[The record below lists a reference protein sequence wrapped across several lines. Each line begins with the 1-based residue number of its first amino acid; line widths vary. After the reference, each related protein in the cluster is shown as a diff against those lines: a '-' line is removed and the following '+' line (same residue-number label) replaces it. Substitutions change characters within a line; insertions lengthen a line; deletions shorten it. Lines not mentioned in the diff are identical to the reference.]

1 MQVLTWLSEIWQNF
15 DRQLLKASFDLC
27 GITSRDKLHST
38 LAQMLREKKT
48 FVDYVDYFADS
59 DEFSSFEQEADPTLD
74 DDDENL
80 NGIDL
85 DDDDEFDDEDYEDE
99 ESSINCK

>member
-1 MQVLTWLSEIWQNF
+1 
-15 DRQLLKASFDLC
+15 
-27 GITSRDKLHST
+27 
-38 LAQMLREKKT
+38 MLREKKT
-48 FVDYVDYFADS
+48 FVDYVDDFADS

-85 DDDDEFDDEDYEDE
+85 DDDDEFDDEDDDEFDDEDYDEFDDEDYEDE
-99 ESSINCK
+99 ESSINCKKS